1 MTARKRK
8 SPDRR
13 KAPARRPSLV
23 VQVFSAGAGQVAR
36 YPRTVFGTI
45 GLCVVFSFVAANAL
59 WYQPRS
65 HPSPF
70 LATRDPDD
78 PEAIAGYRPM
88 RFAAPVDVTTF
99 HIERAPEV
107 QPSRPAAEE
116 DAVAA
121 LVKAAENNPATAVPS
136 GAAPAVAVVAPA
148 GPAASQAAHE
158 MPATI
163 PQVIP
168 LPRPALLPEAPDPV
182 AAAIR
187 ASDTLPAAAPAPRPP
202 ADIAAVSRARQA
214 GQETLKPVP
223 VSASAE
229 VERIIEIQRGLQNI
243 AYRDVTVDGVVGEQ
257 TKAAIRHFQKH
268 YRLPVTGEPS
278 QAVLDKLKSIGAL

>member
-23 VQVFSAGAGQVAR
+23 VQVFSAAASQAAR
-36 YPRTVFGTI
+36 YPRTVFGTL

-99 HIERAPEV
+99 HIERAPEAK
-107 QPSRPAAEE
+107 PSPAAE

-121 LVKAAENNPATAVPS
+121 LVKAADEAASSVPPVAAAAVPA
-136 GAAPAVAVVAPA
+136 AAPAA
-148 GPAASQAAHE
+148 AASSAAHE
-158 MPATI
+158 MPAVI

-214 GQETLKPVP
+214 GEAVLKPVP
-223 VSASAE
+223 VSAGAE

>member
-13 KAPARRPSLV
+13 KASARRPSLV
-23 VQVFSAGAGQVAR
+23 VQVFSAAGSQIAR
-36 YPRTVFGTI
+36 YPRTVFGTL
-45 GLCVVFSFVAANAL
+45 GLCVVFSFVAGNAL

-70 LATRDPDD
+70 LATRDPGDM
-78 PEAIAGYRPM
+78 EAIAGYRPN
-88 RFAAPVDVTTF
+88 RFPAQGDVTTF
-99 HIERAPEV
+99 HIARAPE
-107 QPSRPAAEE
+107 QPDQAAAATETPARPIATP
-116 DAVAA
+116 VAA
-121 LVKAAENNPATAVPS
+121 VQQVVGQTGATPVAGDS
-136 GAAPAVAVVAPA
+136 TPAVIPHVV
-148 GPAASQAAHE
+148 
-158 MPATI
+158 
-163 PQVIP
+163 PQ
-168 LPRPALLPEAPDPV
+168 PRPLLKAQAEDPV

-187 ASDTLPAAAPAPRPP
+187 AASDLQAPVAPPPRPP
-202 ADIAAVSRARQA
+202 ADIASVSRAKQVV
-214 GQETLKPVP
+214 QDPLKPVP

-229 VERIIEIQRGLQNI
+229 VQRVLEIQRGLQNI
-243 AYRDVTVDGVVGEQ
+243 AYRDVTVDGVVGDT